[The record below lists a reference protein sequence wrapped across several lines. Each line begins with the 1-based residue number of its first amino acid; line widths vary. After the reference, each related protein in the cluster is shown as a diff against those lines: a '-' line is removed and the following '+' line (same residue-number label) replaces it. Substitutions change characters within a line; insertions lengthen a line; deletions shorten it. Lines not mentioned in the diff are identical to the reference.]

1 MYYII
6 IYHTPSILGTKAM
19 AGVNKPN
26 LPISSVV
33 GSRFTVTSL
42 LSSIQKDFKHN
53 TYIHGIY
60 LYHRYTLASN
70 NGLYAINAHI
80 NS

>member
-1 MYYII
+1 
-6 IYHTPSILGTKAM
+6 M

-42 LSSIQKDFKHN
+42 LSSIQKDF
-53 TYIHGIY
+53 
-60 LYHRYTLASN
+60 
-70 NGLYAINAHI
+70 
-80 NS
+80 